1 MMVLK
6 VHSTLVLILNFMKQP
21 IPRFTTEEIMVTFHL
36 EEVVQ
41 ANGLLPQFLQLDF
54 SLIPLQQV
62 GLTEDF
68 VHDKMLILEFII
80 KLLAM

>member
-1 MMVLK
+1 
-6 VHSTLVLILNFMKQP
+6 
-21 IPRFTTEEIMVTFHL
+21 MVTFHL

-41 ANGLLPQFLQLDF
+41 ANGLLPQFHQLDS
-54 SLIPLQQV
+54 SLILLQEV

-68 VHDKMLILEFII
+68 VHDKMLILEFTI